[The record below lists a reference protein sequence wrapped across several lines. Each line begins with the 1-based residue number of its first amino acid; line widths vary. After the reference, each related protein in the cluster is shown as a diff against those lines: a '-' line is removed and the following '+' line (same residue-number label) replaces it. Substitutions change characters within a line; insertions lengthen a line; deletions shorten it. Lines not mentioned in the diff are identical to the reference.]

1 MERLKEIVKN
11 NKRWIIAAICIVVFL
26 IILEDVLDN
35 EIVNFDKAVYS
46 FVISSKSDIITS
58 FFKNVTFLGSAVPLI
73 SICIVSFIVLKN
85 KKIAALIL
93 ANLTISAAL
102 NLSLKN
108 VIRRDRPIG
117 YRLIEESGF
126 SFPSGHSMASMAF
139 YGLIIYFVIR
149 FVKNR
154 AIKIFL
160 SIMLSLLIILIGM
173 SRIYL
178 GVHYPSDVF
187 AGFVF
192 TVAYLIFYITIIL
205 KPIVN
210 EKN

>member
-11 NKRWIIAAICIVVFL
+11 NKRWIIAAICMVVFL

-102 NLSLKN
+102 NLLLKN

>member
-11 NKRWIIAAICIVVFL
+11 NKRWIIAAICMVVFL

-46 FVISSKSDIITS
+46 FVISTKSDIVTS
-58 FFKNVTFLGSAVPLI
+58 FFKNVTFWGSAVPLI

-93 ANLTISAAL
+93 ANLTISTAL
-102 NLSLKN
+102 NLLLKN

-154 AIKIFL
+154 ALKIFL

>member
-11 NKRWIIAAICIVVFL
+11 NKRWIIAAICMVVFL